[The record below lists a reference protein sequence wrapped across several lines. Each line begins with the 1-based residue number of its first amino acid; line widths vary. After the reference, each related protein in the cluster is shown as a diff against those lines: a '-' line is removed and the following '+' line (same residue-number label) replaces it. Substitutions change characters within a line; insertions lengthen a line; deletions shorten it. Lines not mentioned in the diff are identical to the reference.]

1 MKFVGGIKML
11 EQLITGVSKT
21 TVFAGKEL
29 AKGITTAKAEL
40 NPQFLKQQAGA
51 IAKFELMK
59 AKYVKQN
66 GSATASIDM
75 QATKMFQEW
84 MREQQEQEAMANEM
98 FKSFTQPAPVQEKKT
113 YTEEE
118 VQAMLAKL
126 NAQKEENVAV

>member
-1 MKFVGGIKML
+1 ML
-11 EQLITGVSKT
+11 EQIVSGVSKT
-21 TVFAGKEL
+21 TIFAGKEIT
-29 AKGITTAKAEL
+29 KGIVTAKAEL

-51 IAKFELMK
+51 TAKFELMK

-84 MREQQEQEAMANEM
+84 MKEQQEQEAMAEEM
-98 FKSFTQPAPVQEKKT
+98 MNSFIKPQEAAKPAQKT
-113 YTEEE
+113 FTAEE
-118 VQAMLAKL
+118 VEAMLAQL

>member
-1 MKFVGGIKML
+1 ML
-11 EQLITGVSKT
+11 EQIVSGVSKT
-21 TVFAGKEL
+21 TIFAGKEL
-29 AKGITTAKAEL
+29 TKGIVTAKAEL

-84 MREQQEQEAMANEM
+84 MKEQQEQEAMAEEM
-98 FKSFTQPAPVQEKKT
+98 MNSFIKPQEEKPTQKM
-113 YTEEE
+113 YTAEE
-118 VQAMLAKL
+118 VQAMFAQL